1 MICTDTDYYVNA
13 LSTIKKEKEKNAA
26 GFFFSLTKYI
36 TTSGVYPFFFEPYL
50 FSEAGQIYI
59 PSFIFVKLLVQRSIL
74 TIL

>member
-1 MICTDTDYYVNA
+1 MICTDTNYYVNA

-50 FSEAGQIYI
+50 FWEAGQI
-59 PSFIFVKLLVQRSIL
+59 
-74 TIL
+74 